1 MKKLLLTLL
10 VCGFVVVVGCAEK
23 RQPAIQAN
31 GQPAASNA
39 APTHVITADTV
50 YYMSG
55 PQQARPPEGTFK
67 AGTKVTLVQNAGS
80 YSLVRSAGGV
90 RAYVSTASL
99 KAIEK

>member
-10 VCGFVVVVGCAEK
+10 IVGFFVVVVCAAK
-23 RQPAIQAN
+23 PQPALQAKAH
-31 GQPAASNA
+31 PAAPNA
-39 APTHVITADTV
+39 APTHVVTADTV

-55 PQQARPPEGTFK
+55 TQQARPPEGTFK